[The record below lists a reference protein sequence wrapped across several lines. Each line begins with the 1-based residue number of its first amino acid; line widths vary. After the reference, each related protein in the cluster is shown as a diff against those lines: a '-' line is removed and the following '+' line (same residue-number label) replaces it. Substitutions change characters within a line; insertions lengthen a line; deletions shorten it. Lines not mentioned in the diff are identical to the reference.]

1 MYASLK
7 LQVRRGGNAMDE
19 SPNEFSGVF
28 GPGGKR
34 AQVVSDGSQGRS
46 STKTLAIVLLVLG
59 SLGLINS
66 VMAPLS
72 AAMMFFIAEATG
84 GDEAQVAQLKS
95 ASKQLFSPIGLV
107 MLFASFA
114 LSVALVAGA
123 IGTLKKRLWG
133 AVTLARACLA
143 TAIWMLIALPVNIY
157 NQFGVQNDVMASMKA
172 QSKLP
177 NGQELPEDF
186 GMLFQGF
193 FAVAAAMGVLFA
205 LVCAVF
211 YLWSFLHLR
220 KPSSLTNFQ

>member
-1 MYASLK
+1 M
-7 LQVRRGGNAMDE
+7 VE

-28 GPGGKR
+28 VPGANR
-34 AQVVSDGSQGRS
+34 AEAANDGSRGRS

-59 SLGLINS
+59 VLGLINS
-66 VMAPLS
+66 ILSPAS
-72 AAMMFFIAEATG
+72 AAMMYFIAESTG
-84 GDEAQVAQLKS
+84 GDETQTAQLRS
-95 ASKQLFSPIGLV
+95 AAKQLFSPVGLV

-114 LSVALVAGA
+114 LSVAMVAGS
-123 IGTLKKRLWG
+123 IGTLKQRLWG
-133 AVTLARACLA
+133 ALTLARTCLA
-143 TAIWMLIALPVNIY
+143 TAIWMLVALPVNIY
-157 NQFGVQNDVMASMKA
+157 NQFGVQNDMMASMKA

-177 NGQELPEDF
+177 GGQELPEDF

-193 FAVAAAMGVLFA
+193 FAVAAAIGVLFA